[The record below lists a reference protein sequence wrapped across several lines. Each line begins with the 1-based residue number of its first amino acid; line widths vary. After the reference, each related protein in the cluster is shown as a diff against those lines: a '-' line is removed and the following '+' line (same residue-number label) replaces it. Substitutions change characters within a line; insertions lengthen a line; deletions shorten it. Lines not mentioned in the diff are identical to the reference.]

1 MVERLGAELRRA
13 WGPRWDVLG
22 RLVAAGGG
30 GKALWPELQGV
41 HPAAVLAGEPVYGN
55 AMGYVVLARL
65 NGAR

>member
-1 MVERLGAELRRA
+1 VVE
-13 WGPRWDVLG
+13 

-30 GKALWPELQGV
+30 GKALWPELQRV